1 MKRVIF
7 GLITV
12 LVVVVLVYLI
22 PTTRIDLTKY
32 ETSIDYG
39 SLNSDQIMVMDT
51 ILLCG
56 TTGLTIIEHDLSY
69 EEYELVIMNL
79 SEKNIY
85 FKHSGKSINSKCI
98 KSITYPRL
106 TLSIR
111 FPNAPDTKN
120 INTYF
125 THLYLFI
132 STTLYII
139 LKHNNNIIDV
149 NIKNIGILP

>member
-39 SLNSDQIMVMDT
+39 SLNSDQIKVMDT

-69 EEYELVIMNL
+69 EEFNYVIDYIGFYFGTNL
-79 SEKNIY
+79 AHQNIALWRPGYAEVNPDIIISLEKDKAVLDEKIDNIDR
-85 FKHSGKSINSKCI
+85 KS
-98 KSITYPRL
+98 
-106 TLSIR
+106 
-111 FPNAPDTKN
+111 
-120 INTYF
+120 
-125 THLYLFI
+125 
-132 STTLYII
+132 
-139 LKHNNNIIDV
+139 V
-149 NIKNIGILP
+149 V